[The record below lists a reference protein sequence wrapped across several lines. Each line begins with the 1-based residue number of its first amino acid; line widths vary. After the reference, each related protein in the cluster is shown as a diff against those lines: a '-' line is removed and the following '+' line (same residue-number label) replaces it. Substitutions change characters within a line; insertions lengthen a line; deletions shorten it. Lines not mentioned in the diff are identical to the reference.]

1 MNIHMEPLMLEKFD
15 QTIEDG
21 SVFRKF
27 HFERVFYEKVLKYSV
42 TLEGGTTFYMVKDN
56 HGQWGFEHSV
66 TGIDD
71 SLEAVFENYIIL
83 NESKQHS
90 AS

>member
-1 MNIHMEPLMLEKFD
+1 MEPIMLEQFD

-21 SVFRKF
+21 SVLKKF
-27 HFERVFYEKVLKYSV
+27 HFERTFYEKVLKYSI
-42 TLEGGTTFYMVKDN
+42 TPEGGATFHMVKDS

-71 SLEAVFENYIIL
+71 FLEAVFEHYIIL